1 MANPQMLSGVAT
13 VWHVTSTDA
22 YGAPTT
28 TRSVLSHVMLGLG
41 SRNRLVDVLGA
52 SGAKKMT
59 LLFFI
64 GQSDVDGSLD
74 STPEISAGDI
84 VAEGDVVSVPLS
96 HWTVEGVLSASSER
110 GAHHLEVSLV

>member
-1 MANPQMLSGVAT
+1 MANAQMLSGVAT
-13 VWHVTSTDA
+13 MWHVTSTDA

-64 GQSDVDGSLD
+64 GQSEVDGSLD
-74 STPEISAGDI
+74 SIPSISAGDI
-84 VAEGDVVSVPLS
+84 VAEGDVSSVPTS
-96 HWTVEGVLSASSER
+96 HWAVDGVLPGNSER
-110 GAHHLEVSLV
+110 GLHHLEVSLV